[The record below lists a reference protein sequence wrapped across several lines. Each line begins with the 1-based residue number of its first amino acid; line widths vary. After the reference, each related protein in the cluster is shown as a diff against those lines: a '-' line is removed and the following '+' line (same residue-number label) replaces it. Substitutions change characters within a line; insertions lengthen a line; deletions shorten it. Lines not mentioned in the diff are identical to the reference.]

1 MRGQGAVVLLT
12 GATGFLGKVVL
23 AELVRRRSEL
33 GIERVRLLVRAADAG
48 LADGRLRREVVGSPC
63 FGNEAPGWEKSI
75 EAVVGDLA
83 QPGCGLAEVDRARIA
98 AETTHVIH
106 CAASVAFDLPLP
118 EAAQANT
125 TAALSVLELA
135 ESCRRIA
142 SVVSVSTAYVT
153 PHPGGEVHTVRE
165 TPAPLPRDP
174 DELYAEVLDGT
185 AREAAWLAESG
196 HPNTYTFTKS
206 LAEHLLLRRRR
217 QAPLTLLR
225 PSIISGSQRHP
236 EPGWID
242 SPAAFAAFVVLIA
255 IGQLRAVAADPRT
268 RLDLMPCDEVARR
281 CVDAAFD
288 PPEPASPRIEH
299 AVAGLGAACSIQ
311 LCMER
316 ILAFFGRHPVM
327 GGPRLRYVGPR
338 GPRFAVEHAL
348 RHRLPTAAAALWLG
362 ATRQPRRARAARRL
376 GERQSAINRDFAYF
390 THNTFDFRTV
400 TPLGPDFDPSRYL
413 DIACEGMHR
422 NLLERRRPGG

>member
-1 MRGQGAVVLLT
+1 MVLLT

-23 AELVRRRSEL
+23 AELLRRRCEL
-33 GIERVRLLVRAADAG
+33 GIERVRLLVRAPDAG
-48 LADGRLRREVVGSPC
+48 LADGRFRREVVSSPC
-63 FGNEAPGWEKSI
+63 FRGEEPGWEKSV
-75 EAVVGDLA
+75 ESVVGDLA
-83 QPGCGLAEVDRARIA
+83 RPGCGLAEGDRARLVA
-98 AETTHVIH
+98 DTTHVIH

-118 EAAQANT
+118 QATEANVAG
-125 TAALSVLELA
+125 ALHLLELA

-142 SVVSVSTAYVT
+142 SIVSVSTAYVT
-153 PHPGGEVHTVRE
+153 PHPGGGVHTALE
-165 TPAPLPRDP
+165 TPAPLPGDP
-174 DELYAEVLDGT
+174 DALYSAILQG
-185 AREAAWLAESG
+185 AAPEAAWLGESG
-196 HPNTYTFTKS
+196 HPNTYTWTKC
-206 LAEHLLLRRRR
+206 LAEHLLLRHRRG
-217 QAPLTLLR
+217 APLTLLR
-225 PSIISGSQRHP
+225 PSIITGSERRP

-255 IGQLRAVAADPRT
+255 IGQLRAVAADLGT
-268 RLDLMPCDEVARR
+268 RLDLVPCDAVARR